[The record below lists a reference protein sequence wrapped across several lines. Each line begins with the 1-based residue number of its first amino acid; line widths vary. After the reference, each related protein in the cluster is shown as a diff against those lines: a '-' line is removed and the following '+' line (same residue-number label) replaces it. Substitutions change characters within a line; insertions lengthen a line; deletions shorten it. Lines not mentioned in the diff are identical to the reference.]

1 MLEIYATIALIF
13 IFIFYRGFLLSLFD
27 DKKDTFQIL
36 LIIALIVCLVYL
48 VCDYVL
54 DVFPNNIRNTNQVTP
69 IT

>member
-27 DKKDTFQIL
+27 DIKETLQMLF
-36 LIIALIVCLVYL
+36 IIALIASLVYL

-54 DVFPNNIRNTNQVTP
+54 DVVPNNIKDRNQVTP

>member
-1 MLEIYATIALIF
+1 MLEIYATVALIF

-27 DKKDTFQIL
+27 DKKETLQML
-36 LIIALIVCLVYL
+36 LIIALIASFVYL

-54 DVFPNNIRNTNQVTP
+54 DEVPNNIRNTNQVIP

>member
-1 MLEIYATIALIF
+1 VLEIYATIALIF

-36 LIIALIVCLVYL
+36 LIISLIVCLIYL

-54 DVFPNNIRNTNQVTP
+54 DVVPNNIRNTNQVTP

>member
-1 MLEIYATIALIF
+1 MLEIYATFALIF

-27 DKKDTFQIL
+27 DKKETLQMLF
-36 LIIALIVCLVYL
+36 IIALIASLVYL

-54 DVFPNNIRNTNQVTP
+54 DVVPNNIRNTNQVTP

>member
-27 DKKDTFQIL
+27 DKKETLQMLF
-36 LIIALIVCLVYL
+36 IIALIASLVYL

-54 DVFPNNIRNTNQVTP
+54 DEVPNNIRNTNQVTP

>member
-13 IFIFYRGFLLSLFD
+13 IFIFYRGFLLSLIE
-27 DKKDTFQIL
+27 DKKETLQMLF
-36 LIIALIVCLVYL
+36 IIALIASLVYL

-54 DVFPNNIRNTNQVTP
+54 DVVPNNIRNTNQVTP

>member
-1 MLEIYATIALIF
+1 VLEIYATIALIF

-54 DVFPNNIRNTNQVTP
+54 DVVPNYIRNTNQVTP

>member
-36 LIIALIVCLVYL
+36 LIVTLIVCLVYL

-54 DVFPNNIRNTNQVTP
+54 DVVPNNIRNTNQVTP

>member
-27 DKKDTFQIL
+27 DKQETLKMLF
-36 LIIALIVCLVYL
+36 IISLVVCLVYL
-48 VCDYVL
+48 VCDYIL
-54 DVFPNNIRNTNQVTP
+54 DVVPNNIRNTNQVVP